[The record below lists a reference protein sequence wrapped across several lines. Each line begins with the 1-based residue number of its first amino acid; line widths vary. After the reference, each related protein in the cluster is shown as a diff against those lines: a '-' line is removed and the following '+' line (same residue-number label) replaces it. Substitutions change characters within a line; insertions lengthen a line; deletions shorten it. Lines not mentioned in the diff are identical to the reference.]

1 MNVSGVRVRFAPSP
15 TGPLHAGSVRTAL
28 LNWMFARASQGVL
41 LLRIDDTDEQRS
53 LPEYED
59 EIIAGLRRL
68 GLEWDEGP
76 LRQSQRSALY
86 GEALERLRAAG
97 AVEERDGAVEFAG
110 RVIARADGTPLYH
123 LATAVDEIE
132 DKITHVLRG
141 RDHTSNT
148 ELQTQLIE
156 ALGSRPPQYVHAP
169 LLLGADGAK
178 LSKRAG
184 GEGDAATAV
193 TVAGLLDAGITADA
207 ICNALALSLAEFG
220 EPEVMTRDELPARFD
235 LARLHRADAQ
245 FDHDKLLWLSGR
257 HIRRMSG
264 ADFAACLQPFLAGF
278 QPTPL
283 AIEAAQTAAPTLR
296 ECAVAARELLE
307 PPSPDETAAKLLA
320 APEASE
326 LLRVAAGATGAL
338 PPGGIDEA
346 RATVAGV
353 KSALK
358 QSGLPVGQ
366 GLRTLRAALSGRT
379 EGPELPYVLATTSEE
394 RLRGLL

>member
-1 MNVSGVRVRFAPSP
+1 MSGVRVRFAPSP
-15 TGPLHAGSVRTAL
+15 TGPLHAGSARTAL
-28 LNWMFARASQGVL
+28 LNWMYARANQGVL

-53 LPEYED
+53 SREYED
-59 EIIAGLRRL
+59 EIIGGLHRL

-76 LRQSQRSALY
+76 LRQSQRTALY
-86 GEALERLRAAG
+86 GDALDRLRAAG
-97 AVEERDGAVEFAG
+97 AVEEREGAVQFAG

-132 DKITHVLRG
+132 DRITHVLRG

-148 ELQTQLIE
+148 ELQSQLIE
-156 ALGSRPPQYVHAP
+156 ALGHRPPQYVHAP

-178 LSKRAG
+178 LSKRDG
-184 GEGDAATAV
+184 GENDAATAV
-193 TVAGLLDAGITADA
+193 TVAGLLDSGITADA

-220 EPEVMTRDELPARFD
+220 EPEVMTRDELPGRFD

-257 HIRRMSG
+257 HIRRMAG
-264 ADFAACLQPFLAGF
+264 DDFAVRLQPFLDGF
-278 QPTPL
+278 QLPPL
-283 AIEAAQTAAPTLR
+283 VIEAAQTAAPTLR
-296 ECAVAARELLE
+296 GCAVAARELLD
-307 PPSPDETAAKLLA
+307 PPPPDPAANELLS
-320 APEASE
+320 APEARE
-326 LLRVAAGATGAL
+326 LLRVAAAQVGVA

-346 RATVAGV
+346 RATVAAV
-353 KSALK
+353 KDALK
-358 QSGLPVGQ
+358 AAGLPVGK